1 MDLNLMFII
10 LEMKMLLF
18 YHYLFMMILYNVN
31 YYLLNTLEPFNNG
44 GILNIYI
51 GLGSL

>member
-1 MDLNLMFII
+1 MFII

-18 YHYLFMMILYNVN
+18 YHYLFMMILIFYILL
-31 YYLLNTLEPFNNG
+31 LLNTLEPFNNG